1 MNSLS
6 DAIGFQP
13 QLKGALNAVS
23 LCVVSTARPVGDAL
37 VDFACPLAIQLAYG
51 ENSAHMGPRR

>member
-23 LCVVSTARPVGDAL
+23 LCVSTAHPVDDAL
-37 VDFACPLAIQLAYG
+37 VDFACPLAMQLAYG
-51 ENSAHMGPRR
+51 EHSAHMGPRR